1 MENIFQEILA
11 ERQRQIEKFG
21 IQDHPI
27 LDPTLIGRSPDRMC
41 DEYDLPTEGR
51 AKQLTDS
58 RTSRGELTYMH
69 VLVEEVAEAAS
80 CDSNVEALR
89 KELIQI
95 ATVTLAMIESLD
107 RNGR

>member
-1 MENIFQEILA
+1 M
-11 ERQRQIEKFG
+11 
-21 IQDHPI
+21 
-27 LDPTLIGRSPDRMC
+27 
-41 DEYDLPTEGR
+41 
-51 AKQLTDS
+51 TDS